1 MKWKRLVQNTILLTG
16 TTLVMRC
23 TAMVFQVWLV
33 GRIGAAGIGLYQLV
47 LSVGMLASTVAVSG
61 IRFASTRLIAEEL
74 GLGRPE
80 SVGAAAGRCLG
91 YALCFGTAAAALLA
105 FLAQDIGFLW
115 IGDARTVPS
124 LRLLALSL
132 PFMALSAVFC
142 GYFTA
147 VGRVLKSTA
156 AQILEQLLRIAFV
169 VVLLQQV
176 NPENITASC
185 AAVTKGATMGEALS
199 CLVLALLYVQDRRR
213 FRSQE
218 GRGGEKLTGRMLG
231 IALPLALSAYARSSL
246 STLEHLLVPRQL
258 RLSGLSSDRALEG
271 YGSIQGMIFPIL
283 TFPSCLLTALAELL
297 VPELTAEQMR
307 GRLLAGSALFGLVT
321 AAVLWIWAEPL
332 TQKLYG
338 DAQLGTLLRQLCPLV
353 PVIYLDI
360 VTDGCLKGLGQML
373 HSMLFNILDAALG
386 VTLVVLLLPT
396 WALTGYIA
404 MIYIT
409 ELGNAALSLQ
419 RLLRVIRAMGR

>member
-1 MKWKRLVQNTILLTG
+1 M
-16 TTLVMRC
+16 
-23 TAMVFQVWLV
+23 
-33 GRIGAAGIGLYQLV
+33 
-47 LSVGMLASTVAVSG
+47 
-61 IRFASTRLIAEEL
+61 
-74 GLGRPE
+74 
-80 SVGAAAGRCLG
+80 
-91 YALCFGTAAAALLA
+91 
-105 FLAQDIGFLW
+105 
-115 IGDARTVPS
+115 
-124 LRLLALSL
+124 
-132 PFMALSAVFC
+132 
-142 GYFTA
+142 
-147 VGRVLKSTA
+147 
-156 AQILEQLLRIAFV
+156 
-169 VVLLQQV
+169 
-176 NPENITASC
+176 
-185 AAVTKGATMGEALS
+185 
-199 CLVLALLYVQDRRR
+199 
-213 FRSQE
+213 
-218 GRGGEKLTGRMLG
+218 
-231 IALPLALSAYARSSL
+231 
-246 STLEHLLVPRQL
+246 PRQL